1 MTHYYS
7 EKQDSEEVK
16 EEVRVILNEEE
27 YIFKSSSGVFSKKK
41 LDNAS
46 KLLIEKAQIDEKDR
60 VLDLGCGIGVIGIIL
75 KIVKPDIDIT
85 LSDVNERALKLAREN
100 IEKYNVEGKVLKSDL
115 FNNIEEEYNVILS
128 NPPMVAGRDKSY
140 QLIRDSY
147 KHLKTKGSIQIVARH
162 KKGGAMLEEKLKEVY
177 GNCEVIGKGSGF
189 RVYKSRK
196 W

>member
-196 W
+196 